1 METNLMNGGTGVSL
15 SCYYSKTIL
24 FVPVFLM
31 VKLMIAAS
39 YNSFFFLNETA
50 TAYNS
55 LRTSLVSQ
63 KGKQYV
69 V

>member
-1 METNLMNGGTGVSL
+1 MMMFRMTNLRRALFRVPFLQFSLMNGGTGVSL

-39 YNSFFFLNETA
+39 YNSFF
-50 TAYNS
+50 S
-55 LRTSLVSQ
+55 
-63 KGKQYV
+63 
-69 V
+69 